1 MTPRS
6 LLLLALALLFTLTA
20 SSASALTI
28 ESPKVALKG
37 VAIDVSVSDAVPNSA
52 VTLNVDDKP
61 RVQTA
66 DENGKATFEDVVASD
81 SISTRSAGSEAASL
95 RLIPGW
101 LSILPPLVAI
111 FLALVLRSVIP
122 ALFLGI
128 WIGAAALI
136 GFNPSGLLQGLLN
149 AFEHYVTVALADKS
163 HVQIVLFTFM
173 IGGMVGIV
181 TRSGGMAAI
190 VHAVI
195 RRAKTAISGQV
206 AVWGMGLVIFFD
218 DYSNTLVVGNTAR
231 PITDKLNISREKLA
245 YIVDSTSAPVA
256 TVALITTW
264 IGYQLGLIKESVD
277 QLPNYSEPAYSIFLN
292 SLAYSFYPF
301 FALLFVLAVAA
312 TGRDFGPM
320 LKAERRA
327 RAGNVHSEM
336 VSGSVAAEGDDME
349 AKPGVEPRAVIAIVP
364 IIVLIGGLL
373 IGLYVTGKSSDEQT
387 LREIVGDADSYKALM
402 WSSICSVL
410 AAAAL
415 AMGYRTLNVHET
427 VDAWYRGVRAMLLAM
442 IVLVLAWALSSVTSD
457 LNTAAYLVSK
467 LQDSLPLALVPA
479 TIFVVSAITAFST
492 GTSWGTMG
500 ILMPLIIPLVWS
512 IMSANGAADPSG
524 YHIIYSAVACNL
536 AGAVWGDH
544 CSPISDTTVLSST
557 ASGCNHIEHVRT
569 QIPYALLVGV
579 VAIGVGTIPTGYG
592 LPWWISMVG
601 GMALLLVL
609 LRVLGSRVESPAR
622 ASSRRS
628 APAA

>member
-1 MTPRS
+1 MTSR
-6 LLLLALALLFTLTA
+6 LLAVLIIV
-20 SSASALTI
+20 SASIICTSTFGLTI

-37 VAIDVSVSDAVPNSA
+37 VATDVVLTGAEPGRA

-66 DENGKATFEDVVASD
+66 DDEGKITFSDVTATSSV
-81 SISTRSAGSEAASL
+81 SAQMSGGELQSL
-95 RLIPGW
+95 RIISGW

-111 FLALVLRSVIP
+111 LLALVLRNVIP

-128 WIGAAALI
+128 WIGAATLI
-136 GFNPSGLLQGLLN
+136 GFHPKGLFQGLLD
-149 AFEHYVTVALADKS
+149 AFEKYVTAALADSS
-163 HVQIVLFTFM
+163 HVQIILFTFM

-206 AVWGMGLVIFFD
+206 AVWGMGLIIFFD

-264 IGYQLGLIKESVD
+264 VGYQLGLIKESVD
-277 QLPNYSEPAYSIFLN
+277 QLPAYNEAAYSIFLN

-301 FALLFVLAVAA
+301 FALLFVLAVAV

-320 LKAERRA
+320 LRAEQRA
-327 RAGNVHSEM
+327 RDGNVLSEM
-336 VSGSVAAEGDDME
+336 PAGSVAAEGDDMD
-349 AKPGVEPRAVIAIVP
+349 AKPGVKPRAMIAILP
-364 IIVLIGGLL
+364 IFVLIGGLL
-373 IGLYVTGKSSDEQT
+373 VGLYVTGKSGNEQT

-402 WSSICSVL
+402 WASICSVL
-410 AAAAL
+410 VAASL
-415 AMGYRTLNVHET
+415 AMGFRTLTVHET

-442 IVLVLAWALSSVTSD
+442 IVLVLAWALSNVTSD
-457 LNTAAYLVSK
+457 LNTAGYLVSK
-467 LQDSLPLALVPA
+467 LQDSLPMALVPA
-479 TIFVVSAITAFST
+479 TIFIVSAVTAFST

-512 IMSANGAADPSG
+512 IMTVNGAADPSS

-569 QIPYALLVGV
+569 QIPYAMLVGV
-579 VAIGVGTIPTGYG
+579 VAIVLGTIPTGFG
-592 LPWWISMVG
+592 LPWWVSMIG
-601 GMALLLVL
+601 GMVVL
-609 LRVLGSRVESPAR
+609 LFLLRILGRKTA
-622 ASSRRS
+622 
-628 APAA
+628 